1 MNEFISYIQNYQII
15 IGFVALIITYFV
27 TFFNYL
33 KKPIDKLNDRMEMV
47 EQSEKAV
54 LTSRIF
60 SICEDALRRG
70 WTTIE
75 EMKNVDAI
83 FTAYTNYG
91 LNGAAHEIYERF
103 CDLEIKEIKQDE
115 NKSN

>member
-1 MNEFISYIQNYQII
+1 MDGLINTIKDYQVI
-15 IGFVALIITYFV
+15 IGFLAVIVGYGLSFYKLLV
-27 TFFNYL
+27 
-33 KKPIDKLNDRMEMV
+33 KPIKTLNERMELV

-70 WTTIE
+70 WTSIE
-75 EMKNVDAI
+75 EMKNVEAI
-83 FTAYTNYG
+83 FRAYTNYG

-103 CDLEIKEIKQDE
+103 KDLPIKEIGND
-115 NKSN
+115 

>member
-1 MNEFISYIQNYQII
+1 MDGLINAIKDYQII
-15 IGFVALIITYFV
+15 IGFLAVIITYGISFWK
-27 TFFNYL
+27 YL
-33 KKPIDKLNDRMEMV
+33 KKPIDTLNDRMVMV

-70 WTTIE
+70 YTTVE

-83 FTAYTNYG
+83 FQAYTNYG
-91 LNGAAHEIYERF
+91 LNGAAK
-103 CDLEIKEIKQDE
+103 EIKERFNDLPIKEIYND
-115 NKSN
+115 

>member
-1 MNEFISYIQNYQII
+1 MDEILSIVQGCQII
-15 IGFVALIITYFV
+15 IGFIAVIITYYV
-27 TFFNYL
+27 TFYRYL
-33 KKPIDKLNDRMEMV
+33 KKPIDTLNERMEMV
-47 EQSEKAV
+47 EESEKAV

-70 WTTIE
+70 YTTVE

-103 CDLEIKEIKQDE
+103 NNLPIKEIGK
-115 NKSN
+115 

>member
-1 MNEFISYIQNYQII
+1 MDGLINAIKDYQVL
-15 IGFVALIITYFV
+15 IGFIVMIVGYGFSFYQWLI
-27 TFFNYL
+27 
-33 KKPIDKLNDRMEMV
+33 KPIKTLNERMEMV

-70 WTTIE
+70 YTTVE
-75 EMKNVDAI
+75 EMKNVEAI

-103 CDLEIKEIKQDE
+103 NNLPIKEIIND
-115 NKSN
+115 

>member
-1 MNEFISYIQNYQII
+1 MNEIIEVIKNYQIV
-15 IGFVALIITYFV
+15 IGFAAVLISYYV
-27 TFFNYL
+27 TFYRYL
-33 KKPIDKLNDRMEMV
+33 KKPIDKVNERLELV

-70 WTTIE
+70 YTTVE

-103 CDLEIKEIKQDE
+103 NDLPIKEIGHD
-115 NKSN
+115 

>member
-1 MNEFISYIQNYQII
+1 MDGLINVIKNYQII
-15 IGFVALIITYFV
+15 IGFVAMIITYGI
-27 TFFNYL
+27 TFWKYF
-33 KKPIDKLNDRMEMV
+33 KKPIEILNDRMEMV

-70 WTTIE
+70 WTSIE

-83 FTAYTNYG
+83 FQAYTNYG

-103 CDLEIKEIKQDE
+103 KDLPIKEIGNDRAG
-115 NKSN
+115 

>member
-1 MNEFISYIQNYQII
+1 MDAIIEVLKAYQII
-15 IGFVALIITYFV
+15 IGFVAMIIAYLITFWKYF
-27 TFFNYL
+27 
-33 KKPIDKLNDRMEMV
+33 KKPIDSLNERLEMV

-70 WTTIE
+70 YTTVE

-83 FTAYTNYG
+83 FTAYTKYG

-103 CDLEIKEIKQDE
+103 NDLPIKEIRPND
-115 NKSN
+115 